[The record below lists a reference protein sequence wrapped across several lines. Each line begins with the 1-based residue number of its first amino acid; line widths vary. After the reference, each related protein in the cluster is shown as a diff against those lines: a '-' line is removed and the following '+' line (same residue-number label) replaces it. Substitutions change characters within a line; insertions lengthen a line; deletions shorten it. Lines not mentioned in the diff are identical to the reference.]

1 MSIESA
7 LQALRFEPQFMRNV
21 ARWARVPAR
30 AARFA
35 PFPPGLDRRLI
46 EALAAAGVRQFYT
59 HQADAVTAG
68 LAGEHMA
75 VVTPAASGKTLCYNL
90 PVLHRLLADDI
101 SRALYLYPT
110 KALAQD
116 QLAGLRDLI
125 DRLAPV
131 RSDDFSRPPRPRVTE
146 VATTN
151 TGLICA
157 TYDGDTP
164 SAQRSKV
171 RDAARIVLSNPDMLH
186 TGILPQHPRWAAFF
200 ANLTAVVVD
209 EMHIYR
215 GVFGS
220 HVANVLRRLRRICRF
235 YGSAPRFFLA
245 SATIANPQELAERL
259 VEAPV
264 TVIGPDRDGAPQA
277 AKEIIFYNP
286 PLLDPGL
293 GIRRSAS
300 LEAADLAAH
309 FVRHDVQTIVFGRV
323 RLTTELILTYLR
335 QILETN
341 RMPRTDDAH
350 HSSFIIHH
358 SVRGYRSGYLPAER
372 REIERGLRDGSVR
385 AVVAT
390 NALELGI
397 DIGQMG
403 AALLAGYPGTIAS
416 ARQQMGRAG
425 RRDETSAALFI
436 ATGEPLDQYLIAHA
450 EYLLDRTPEH
460 ARLNPDN
467 AVILGGH
474 LACAAA
480 ELPFEAGE
488 TFGRPGDPAGQEI
501 VQPLLDELVA
511 AGKLYR
517 SGDRFF
523 WAGQGAPAATISLRS
538 SSADRVL
545 IQAPDGTGKPQ
556 VIGEIERSAAP
567 LFVYEGAIY
576 LHEGTSY
583 LVERLDWE
591 AGVASVRPVEADFYT
606 RPQMS
611 EGVEV
616 LAVRE
621 TTGDQRPATDD
632 RQLTTGDQPNSAIC
646 NLQSAIFRS
655 WGDLRVVRRAT
666 GYRIVRRGSNDLLG
680 FGQIDL
686 PEHAFETEGCW
697 IELSEGLIEQL
708 KAAGLWLS
716 DPNDY
721 GPNWPRQR
729 DAARARDGYRCQGCG
744 AAELGGRQHDVHH
757 RIPLRA
763 FVADPTRR
771 GDGLN
776 RLPAERAWEA
786 ANVLEN
792 LVTLCAACHHRAEAS
807 VRIRSGLGG
816 LAALLVGVAPIFL
829 MCDPGDLGMV
839 VEPQAP
845 VSGRPTITIF
855 EQTPGG
861 VGYAEQLYRSLP
873 QVMAAARDLVA
884 GCPCLHGCPSCV
896 GPVLEHD
903 NILDAKALA
912 RAILERIT
920 PGVALP
926 TGATVL

>member
-21 ARWARVPAR
+21 ARWVRVPAR

-35 PFPPGLDRRLI
+35 PCPPDLDRRLV
-46 EALAAAGVRQFYT
+46 EALAARGVRQLYM
-59 HQADAVTAG
+59 HQADAVAAG
-68 LAGEHMA
+68 LAGENVA

-90 PVLHRLLADDI
+90 PVLHRLLADDTR
-101 SRALYLYPT
+101 RALYLYPT

-116 QLAGLRDLI
+116 QLAGLRSLI
-125 DRLAPV
+125 DLLAPV
-131 RSDDFSRPPRPRVTE
+131 RSNDFSRPPRPRATE

-151 TGLICA
+151 IGLTCA

-164 SAQRSKV
+164 SAQRGKV

-186 TGILPQHPRWAAFF
+186 AGILPQHPRWAAFF
-200 ANLTAVVVD
+200 ANLAAVVID
-209 EMHIYR
+209 EMHVYR

-235 YGSAPRFFLA
+235 YGSDPRFYLA

-264 TVIGPDRDGAPQA
+264 TVIGPERDGAARP
-277 AKEIIFYNP
+277 AKETIFYNP

-335 QILETN
+335 QTLETN
-341 RMPRTDDAH
+341 HAPNSGNIQHPT
-350 HSSFIIHH
+350 SNIQH

-372 REIERGLRDGSVR
+372 REIERGLREGAVR

-390 NALELGI
+390 SALELGI

-425 RRDETSAALFI
+425 RRDETAAAIFI
-436 ATGEPLDQYLIAHA
+436 ATGDPLDQYLIAHPD
-450 EYLLDRTPEH
+450 YLLGRTPEH

-488 TFGRPGDPAGQEI
+488 PFGPPADPRAGDVTAGLLADLVEAGQ
-501 VQPLLDELVA
+501 
-511 AGKLYR
+511 LYR
-517 SGDRFF
+517 AGERFF
-523 WAGQGAPAATISLRS
+523 WAGQSAPAPTISLRS
-538 SSADRVL
+538 SSADRVV
-545 IQAPDGTGKPQ
+545 IQAPDAAGKPQ
-556 VIGEIERSAAP
+556 VLGEIERTAAP

-576 LHEGTSY
+576 LHEGASY

-591 AGVASVRPVEADFYT
+591 AGIAAVRPVEADFYT
-606 RPQMS
+606 RPQMG

-621 TTGDQRPATDD
+621 TTGDQR
-632 RQLTTGDQPNSAIC
+632 LTTDNRQPTTDDQPNSA
-646 NLQSAIFRS
+646 LSRS
-655 WGDLRVVRRAT
+655 WGDLRVVRKVI
-666 GYRIVRRGSNDLLG
+666 GYRIVRRGNNEMLG

-697 IELSEGLIEQL
+697 VELSEGLIEQL

-716 DPNDY
+716 APNDY
-721 GPNWPRQR
+721 GPNWGKQR

-744 AAELGGRQHDVHH
+744 AAELSGRQHDVHH
-757 RIPLRA
+757 RIPFRA
-763 FVADPTRR
+763 FVADPARR
-771 GDGLN
+771 EG
-776 RLPAERAWEA
+776 RPVERAWEA

-792 LVTLCAACHHRAEAS
+792 LVTLCSACHHQAEAS

-829 MCDPGDLGMV
+829 MCDPADLGMV

-873 QVMAAARDLVA
+873 QVLAAARDLVA
-884 GCPCLHGCPSCV
+884 GCPCQHGCPSCV

-903 NILDAKALA
+903 TMLDAKALA

-926 TGATVL
+926 TAATVI

>member
-1 MSIESA
+1 MSVESA

-21 ARWARVPAR
+21 ARWAHVPAR

-35 PFPPGLDRRLI
+35 PFPPSLDRRLV
-46 EALAAAGVRQFYT
+46 EALAARGVRQLYT
-59 HQADAVTAG
+59 HQADAVAAG
-68 LAGEHMA
+68 LAGENVA

-90 PVLHRLLADDI
+90 PVLHRLLADDAG
-101 SRALYLYPT
+101 RALYLYPT

-116 QLAGLRDLI
+116 QLAGLRSLI
-125 DRLAPV
+125 DLLDPV
-131 RSDDFSRPPRPRVTE
+131 RSDDFSRPSRPRATKI
-146 VATTN
+146 ATTN
-151 TGLICA
+151 TGLTCA

-164 SAQRSKV
+164 SAQRGKV

-186 TGILPQHPRWAAFF
+186 AGILPQHPRWAAFF
-200 ANLTAVVVD
+200 ANLSAVVID
-209 EMHIYR
+209 EMHVYR

-235 YGSAPRFFLA
+235 YGSDPRFYLA

-264 TVIGPDRDGAPQA
+264 TVIGPERDGAAQA
-277 AKEIIFYNP
+277 AKEILFYNP
-286 PLLDPGL
+286 PLLDPSL

-309 FVRHDVQTIVFGRV
+309 FVRHDVQAIIFGRV

-335 QILETN
+335 QTLEMNQAPNSGNIQHPTS
-341 RMPRTDDAH
+341 D
-350 HSSFIIHH
+350 IQH

-372 REIERGLRDGSVR
+372 RAIEAGLRDGAVR

-390 NALELGI
+390 SALELGI

-436 ATGEPLDQYLIAHA
+436 ATAEPLDQYLIAHPD
-450 EYLLDRTPEH
+450 YLLGRTPEH

-488 TFGRPGDPAGQEI
+488 PFDGSNRPSAGDVTAGLLADLVEAGQ
-501 VQPLLDELVA
+501 
-511 AGKLYR
+511 LYR
-517 SGDRFF
+517 AGDRFF
-523 WAGQGAPAATISLRS
+523 WAGQGAPAPTISLRS
-538 SSADRVL
+538 GSADRVV
-545 IQAPDGTGKPQ
+545 IQAPDAAGKPQ
-556 VIGEIERSAAP
+556 VLGEIERTAAP

-591 AGVASVRPVEADFYT
+591 AGAASVRPVEADFYT
-606 RPQMS
+606 RPMMG

-621 TTGDQRPATDD
+621 TTDENEHSSFIIQKSSF
-632 RQLTTGDQPNSAIC
+632 L
-646 NLQSAIFRS
+646 RS
-655 WGDLRVVRRAT
+655 WGDLRVVRKVT
-666 GYRIVRRGSNDLLG
+666 GYRIVRRGSNELLG

-697 IELSEGLIEQL
+697 VELSEGLIEQL

-716 DPNDY
+716 APNDY
-721 GPNWPRQR
+721 GPNWPKQR

-744 AAELGGRQHDVHH
+744 AAELGDRQHDVHH

-763 FVADPTRR
+763 FVADPARR
-771 GDGLN
+771 GG
-776 RLPAERAWEA
+776 RPAERAWEA

-792 LVTLCAACHHRAEAS
+792 LVTLCSACHHQAEAS

-845 VSGRPTITIF
+845 ASGRPTITIF

-873 QVMAAARDLVA
+873 QVLAAALDLVA
-884 GCPCLHGCPSCV
+884 GCPCQHGCPSCV

-903 NILDAKALA
+903 NMLDAKALA

-926 TGATVL
+926 TAATVL